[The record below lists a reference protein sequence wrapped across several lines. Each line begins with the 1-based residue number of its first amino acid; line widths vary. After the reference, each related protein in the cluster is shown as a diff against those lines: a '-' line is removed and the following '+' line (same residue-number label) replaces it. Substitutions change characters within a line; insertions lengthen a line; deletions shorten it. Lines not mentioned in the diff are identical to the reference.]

1 MNVKKKL
8 LIASLT
14 VAAPIALAQQPT
26 EMPASPIVST
36 SDMMTQ
42 AQSAAESGTQKL
54 NEYGQK
60 ASDSSPAD
68 FGIGVDETPDSKS
81 DMDMPAVSAGMITK
95 GVPSGKPLATGQKV
109 HEVEKISESRE
120 PANYNTMPIEVVTQ
134 FGKTELVNVA
144 IGHPTRIVTP
154 FLKPSVL
161 KIDEDAIVS
170 VKQNVIYFASDK
182 RTPVTLHIREE
193 GYEAKSVSLTLL
205 PQKIPPREVS
215 IKIPDSDMADVLAFG
230 SRNEVAA
237 KWEQSEPYEKTLI
250 NLMTNLAKGDI
261 PQGYRMRDFA
271 PSDYAP
277 SCQQR
282 GLEFMFEK
290 GQVVTGSDLTVYV
303 GVAKNLSDQSLE
315 FVETNCASREVAT
328 VAAWPDV
335 YLAPGQATEVFVVD
349 KAKPRT
355 KNTKRRRSL
364 IGGGD

>member
-8 LIASLT
+8 LVASLA
-14 VAAPIALAQQPT
+14 VAAPIAFAQQT
-26 EMPASPIVST
+26 AEMPPSPIVST
-36 SDMMTQ
+36 SDMMAQ
-42 AQSAAESGTQKL
+42 AQSAGDSGTEKL

-60 ASDSSPAD
+60 ANQASPED
-68 FGIGVDETPDSKS
+68 YGIGVNESPASPS
-81 DMDMPAVSAGMITK
+81 NMDMPVVSADTIK
-95 GVPSGKPLATGQKV
+95 KNVPSGKPLAKGQKV
-109 HEVEKISESRE
+109 HDVESISESKE
-120 PANYNTMPIEVVTQ
+120 PANYNTTPIEVVTQ

-154 FLKPSVL
+154 FHKPSVL

-182 RTPVTLHIREE
+182 RTPVTLHIREK

-205 PQKIPPREVS
+205 PQKVPPREVK
-215 IKIPDSDMADVLAFG
+215 IKIPSSDMADVLAFG
-230 SRNEVAA
+230 SQNEEAA

-250 NLMTNLAKGDI
+250 KLMTNLAKGEV
-261 PQGYRMRDFA
+261 PQGYRMREFTSSDFA
-271 PSDYAP
+271 PT
-277 SCQQR
+277 CQQR
-282 GLEFMFEK
+282 GLEFKFEK

-349 KAKPRT
+349 KAEPRT
-355 KNTKRRRSL
+355 KNTKRRQSL
-364 IGGGD
+364 IGGDQ